1 MNKILDMIKPDLLEG
16 WLMVIFSSVA
26 CVAGASVV
34 FVDKLWK
41 PHNGESLLESRSFL
55 AASMALASG
64 VLLFSSL
71 SILLPEA
78 SLRLGSPVKTY
89 ICFFGGALF
98 TLLLTRLIH
107 WTTPNAI
114 HACGAPPV
122 EHAVC
127 CEDNHSH
134 SHVDTPPLEH
144 AHNNDDYHNQ
154 LDQDQDQDHVHN
166 HDHDQEHTHNH
177 AYSSSYTNSHE
188 HEHDNNHDYNS
199 NHDHGHETDLLRP
212 KSHHHHM
219 HKHDIEY
226 GTIRSTE
233 AHFRFH
239 PPENATS
246 HSHSPVQDDL
256 GENIGVDYY
265 SIGIQTAIAITFHKL
280 PEGLIMFIS
289 SQASTSLGL
298 SVCIAMSIHNF
309 IEGFMI
315 SLPLYYATRSRISAF
330 SYATI
335 LGGLS
340 QPLGA
345 LIGLFAIR
353 NVSETQENLL
363 FGITFGV
370 VSGMMSLITVQSM
383 LPQAIKA
390 DVHQHYVLAFFFLGV
405 FLVALTSILE

>member
-1 MNKILDMIKPDLLEG
+1 MTKPDQLEG

-34 FVDKLWK
+34 FVDKVYR
-41 PHNGESLLESRSFL
+41 PHSGGSTLENRSFL

-78 SLRLGSPVKTY
+78 SVRLGSPIKTY
-89 ICFFGGALF
+89 LCFFGGALF

-114 HACGAPPV
+114 HACGAPTV
-122 EHAVC
+122 EHTVC

-134 SHVDTPPLEH
+134 SHADTPPPEH
-144 AHNNDDYHNQ
+144 A
-154 LDQDQDQDHVHN
+154 HN
-166 HDHDQEHTHNH
+166 HDHDYNDQPSLHDNDHDH
-177 AYSSSYTNSHE
+177 SYSNSHID
-188 HEHDNNHDYNS
+188 H
-199 NHDHGHETDLLRP
+199 NHDHDHDHDHDHETDPLRP
-212 KSHHHHM
+212 KPHHHHL

-239 PPENATS
+239 PPENATT
-246 HSHSPVQDDL
+246 HSHTPVQDDL

-315 SLPLYYATRSRISAF
+315 SLPLYYATRSRVSAF

-345 LIGLFAIR
+345 LIGLFAIK

-363 FGITFGV
+363 FGVTFGV

-390 DVHQHYVLAFFFLGV
+390 DIHQHYVLAFFFLGV